1 LAGANLIYGV
11 GMLDSAML
19 WDYASAILQ
28 NEFLDMVLKVV
39 EGIKVSEANIAM
51 DVIRDVGPAGEFITH
66 EHTYNN
72 FKRLSHPTL
81 MNRDTRENWEAA
93 GSPDIVDVAY
103 EKSLDII
110 ENYKPEP
117 RPEKVQKELDRIYAE
132 YEQEVEE
139 RKAKEVT

>member
-1 LAGANLIYGV
+1 MIYGV
-11 GMLDSAML
+11 GMLDSALL
-19 WDYASAILQ
+19 WDYASALLQ

-51 DVIRDVGPAGEFITH
+51 DVIREVGPAGEFITH
-66 EHTYNN
+66 EHTYKN

-103 EKSLDII
+103 EKSLDIL

-132 YEQEVEE
+132 YEAAVEE
-139 RKAKEVT
+139 RKSKEVA

>member
-1 LAGANLIYGV
+1 
-11 GMLDSAML
+11 MLDSAML

-93 GSPDIVDVAY
+93 GSQDIVDVA
-103 EKSLDII
+103 
-110 ENYKPEP
+110 
-117 RPEKVQKELDRIYAE
+117 
-132 YEQEVEE
+132 
-139 RKAKEVT
+139 